1 MEKTF
6 NNIHYKTL
14 NYKLNSDNGYFEKQ
28 VQIVGFK
35 KMPND
40 LKIEESHQPFLKQQG
55 AKLIIRG
62 RIKCGKYSF
71 FSGLRAINNSSLN
84 FEGNDYESKNG
95 RKINSLMV
103 FVLNQTNTELTV
115 YYFNN
120 FYKDNRDERMKYVS
134 EFLKSI

>member
-6 NNIHYKTL
+6 NHIHYKTL

-40 LKIEESHQPFLKQQG
+40 LKIEESHQTFLKQQG

-71 FSGLRAINNSSLN
+71 FSGLRPINSSSVNYEGNN
-84 FEGNDYESKNG
+84 FEFKNG

-103 FVLNQTNTELTV
+103 FVLNETNTELTV
-115 YYFNN
+115 YYFNR
-120 FYKDNRDERMKYVS
+120 FYIDNPKERMKFVS
-134 EFLKSI
+134 EFLKTI

>member
-55 AKLIIRG
+55 AKLVIRG
-62 RIKCGKYSF
+62 RIKCGQYSF
-71 FSGLRAINNSSLN
+71 FSGLRPIYSSSVN
-84 FEGNDYESKNG
+84 YEGNNYEFKNG

-115 YYFNN
+115 YYFNR
-120 FYKDNRDERMKYVS
+120 FYIDNPSERMKYVS